1 MKEKTS
7 PFGSWESSISAKI
20 AAESGITFEDLRVSK
35 NKLVWLEGRPYED
48 GRYVTVG
55 RDINGNTNDLIP
67 IGYNVRNAVHEYGGA
82 SYAIHD
88 DLLIFVNWDD
98 QRLYKVVDRSKPQAM
113 TNCPNIPRGERYSDL
128 SITPDGKWLFCVN
141 ESHIGKGEPENKIVA
156 ISLENPNV
164 SYDVVQGRDFYSSPR
179 ISSDGTKLCWLEW
192 DHPNMPWDG
201 CELHVADLQCNERAS
216 IKREIIVSGGSN
228 ESILQPEWAPT
239 GGLYFIT
246 DISGWWNLSVWN
258 GDDIKNVLVETKD
271 HGGPAWRF
279 GFSTYSFL
287 SKNRVAMSSSNGLK
301 GEVKIIEKSNDVVSL
316 EVPHTEITY
325 LVGDRDNLYYVGSS
339 PGTLPEIVRIKLDG
353 SIKTIK
359 KSSDIVFNEEF
370 FSRPEQICFQTTE
383 NEVAYANYYPP
394 TNPDFIGLEN
404 EKPPLLVLSHGG
416 PTSSC
421 TTALNLKQVQYF
433 TSRGFAVVDVNY
445 RGSTGFGKV
454 YRDSLKGNWG
464 VYDMDDCIS
473 AAHFLADKGLVDRA
487 RLIIKGGS
495 AGGYTTINS
504 LTFRDDFAVG
514 ATYYGIADLSVFI
527 GDTHKFESKYLE
539 SLIGPYSEN
548 KNLYYE
554 RSAIN
559 YTDQLSCPMI
569 IFQGSEDKIVP
580 PSQAEMI
587 SNALKKKFIPYSYI
601 LFEGEQHGFRKSD
614 NIIKSQEAELYF
626 YGKILGFTPSDKIA
640 QITIENSE
648 FLRTL

>member
-1 MKEKTS
+1 MKDKNS
-7 PFGSWESSISAKI
+7 PFGSWESPISAKI

-35 NKLVWLEGRPYED
+35 NKLVWLEGRPYEA

-55 RDINGNTNDLIP
+55 RDINSNTKDLIP
-67 IGYNVRNAVHEYGGA
+67 NGYNVRNAVHEYGGS

-88 DLLIFVNWDD
+88 DLLVFVNWDD
-98 QRLYKVVDRSKPQAM
+98 QRLYKVVNRSKPQVM

-128 SITPDGKWLFCVN
+128 SITPDGKWLFCVK
-141 ESHIGKGEPENKIVA
+141 ESHIEIGEPENKIIA
-156 ISLENPNV
+156 ISLDNPNV
-164 SYDVVQGRDFYSSPR
+164 NYTVVQGRDFYSSPR
-179 ISSDGTKLCWLEW
+179 VSSDGTKLCWLEW

-201 CELHVADLQCNERAS
+201 CELHVADLQCNERFS

-258 GDDIKNVLVETKD
+258 GGDVKSVLVETKD

-287 SKNRVAMSSSNGLK
+287 SKDRIAMSSSNGLK
-301 GEVKIIEKSNDVVSL
+301 GEVKIIGKSDIVSL
-316 EVPHTEITY
+316 EIPHTEITY

-339 PGTLPEIVRIKLDG
+339 PGTLPEIVRLKLDG

-359 KSSDIVFNEEF
+359 KSSDIVFNEKF
-370 FSRPEQICFQTTE
+370 FSKPEQICFQTTE

-495 AGGYTTINS
+495 AGGYTTINA

-548 KNLYYE
+548 KSLYHE

-587 SNALKKKFIPYSYI
+587 SNALKKKLIPYSYI
-601 LFEGEQHGFRKSD
+601 LFEGEQHGFRKSE
-614 NIIKSQEAELYF
+614 NIIKSQEAELFF
-626 YGKILGFTPSDKIA
+626 YGKTLGFTPSDKIA
-640 QITIENSE
+640 HIKIENSE
-648 FLRTL
+648 FLRTE

>member
-1 MKEKTS
+1 MKDKKS
-7 PFGSWESSISAKI
+7 PFGSWKSPISAKI

-35 NKLVWLEGRPYED
+35 NKLVWLEGRPYEA

-55 RDINGNTNDLIP
+55 RDINSNTKDLIP
-67 IGYNVRNAVHEYGGA
+67 NGYNVRNAVHEYGGS

-88 DLLIFVNWDD
+88 DLLVFVNWDD
-98 QRLYKVVDRSKPQAM
+98 QRLYKVVNRSKPQVM

-128 SITPDGKWLFCVN
+128 SITTDGKWLFCVK
-141 ESHIGKGEPENKIVA
+141 ESHIEIGEPENKIIA
-156 ISLENPNV
+156 ISLDNPNV
-164 SYDVVQGRDFYSSPR
+164 NYTVVQGRDFYSSPR
-179 ISSDGTKLCWLEW
+179 VSSDGTKLCWLEW

-201 CELHVADLQCNERAS
+201 CELHVADLQCNERFS

-258 GDDIKNVLVETKD
+258 GGDVKSVLVETKD

-287 SKNRVAMSSSNGLK
+287 SKDRIAMSSSNGLK
-301 GEVKIIEKSNDVVSL
+301 GEVKIIGKSDIVSL
-316 EVPHTEITY
+316 EIPHTEITY

-339 PGTLPEIVRIKLDG
+339 PGTLPEIVRLKLDG

-359 KSSDIVFNEEF
+359 KSSDIVFNEKF
-370 FSRPEQICFQTTE
+370 FSKPEQICFQTTE

-495 AGGYTTINS
+495 AGGYTTINA

-548 KNLYYE
+548 KSLYHE

-587 SNALKKKFIPYSYI
+587 SNALKKKLIPYSYI
-601 LFEGEQHGFRKSD
+601 LFEGEQHGFRKSE
-614 NIIKSQEAELYF
+614 NIIKSQEAELFF
-626 YGKILGFTPSDKIA
+626 YGKTLGFTPSDKIA
-640 QITIENSE
+640 HIKIENSE
-648 FLRTL
+648 FLRTE

>member
-1 MKEKTS
+1 MKDKIS
-7 PFGSWESSISAKI
+7 PFGSWESPISAKI

-35 NKLVWLEGRPYED
+35 NKLVWLEGRPYEA

-55 RDINGNTNDLIP
+55 RDINSNTNDLIP
-67 IGYNVRNAVHEYGGA
+67 NGYNVRNAVHEYGGA
-82 SYAIHD
+82 SYAIND

-98 QRLYKVVDRSKPQAM
+98 QRLYKVVNGSKPEVM
-113 TNCPNIPRGERYSDL
+113 TNSPNIPRGERYSDL

-141 ESHIGKGEPENKIVA
+141 ESHIEIGEPENKIIAV
-156 ISLENPNV
+156 SLKNPNV
-164 SYDVVQGRDFYSSPR
+164 NCTVVQGRDFYSSPR
-179 ISSDGTKLCWLEW
+179 VSSDGTKLCWLEW

-201 CELHVADLQCNERAS
+201 CELHVADLQWNERCS
-216 IKREIIVSGGSN
+216 IKSEIVVSGGSN
-228 ESILQPEWAPT
+228 ESILQPEWSPT

-258 GDDIKNVLVETKD
+258 GDDIKSVLVETKD

-287 SKNRVAMSSSNGLK
+287 SKNRIAMSSSNGLK
-301 GEVKIIEKSNDVVSL
+301 GEVKIIGKSDIVSL
-316 EVPHTEITY
+316 DVPHTEITY
-325 LVGDRDNLYYVGSS
+325 LVGDRDNLYYIGSS
-339 PGTLPEIVRIKLDG
+339 PGTLPEIVRLKLDG

-359 KSSDIVFNEEF
+359 KSSDIVFNETF
-370 FSRPEQICFQTTE
+370 FSKPEQICFQTTE
-383 NEVAYANYYPP
+383 NEVAYGNYYPP

-464 VYDMDDCIS
+464 VYDVDDCIS
-473 AAHFLADKGLVDRA
+473 AAHFLADKELVDRD

-495 AGGYTTINS
+495 AGGYTTINA

-514 ATYYGIADLSVFI
+514 ATYYGIADLSVFV

-539 SLIGPYSEN
+539 SLIGPYCEN

-559 YTDQLSCPMI
+559 YTNQLSCPMI

-587 SNALKKKFIPYSYI
+587 SNALKKKLIPHSYI
-601 LFEGEQHGFRKSD
+601 LFEGEQHGFRKSE
-614 NIIKSQEAELYF
+614 NIIKSQEAELFF
-626 YGKILGFTPSDKIA
+626 YGKILGFTPRDKIA
-640 QITIENSE
+640 HIKIENSK
-648 FLRTL
+648 FLQTE

>member
-7 PFGSWESSISAKI
+7 PFGSWKSPITAKI
-20 AAESGITFEDLRVSK
+20 AAEAGITFEDIRVDK
-35 NKLVWLEGRPYED
+35 NKLAWLEGRPYED
-48 GRYVTVG
+48 GRYVAVG
-55 RDINGNTNDLIP
+55 RDINGKTKDLIP
-67 IGYNVRNAVHEYGGA
+67 NGYNVRNAVHEYGGA

-98 QRLYKVVDRSKPQAM
+98 QRLYKVVNRSKPQVM
-113 TNCPNIPRGERYSDL
+113 TDCPNIPRGERYSDL
-128 SITPDGKWLFCVN
+128 FITSDGKWLFCVN
-141 ESHIGKGEPENKIVA
+141 ESHVEKGEPENKIIA
-156 ISLENPNV
+156 ISLENRSVNCT
-164 SYDVVQGRDFYSSPR
+164 VVKGKDFYSSPR
-179 ISSDGTKLCWLEW
+179 VSSDGTKLCWLEW

-201 CELHVADLQCNERAS
+201 CELHVADLQCNERVS
-216 IKREIIVSGGSN
+216 IKTEIIVAGGLN
-228 ESILQPEWAPT
+228 ESVLQPEWAPA

-258 GDDIKNVLVETKD
+258 GDDVKRVLVETKD
-271 HGGPAWRF
+271 YAGPAWRF
-279 GFSTYSFL
+279 GLSTYSFL
-287 SKNRVAMSSSNGLK
+287 SKNRVALRSSNGLK
-301 GEVKIIEKSNDVVSL
+301 GEIKIIEKSSDIVSL

-325 LVGDRDNLYYVGSS
+325 LVGDGDNLYYIGSS
-339 PGTLPEIVRIKLDG
+339 PGTLPEIVRLKLDG

-359 KSSDIVFNEEF
+359 KSSDIVFNKNF
-370 FSRPEQICFQTTE
+370 FSKPEQICFQTTE
-383 NEVAYANYYPP
+383 NDVAYANYYPP
-394 TNPDFIGLEN
+394 TNPYFIGLEN

-454 YRDSLKGNWG
+454 YRDSLKGKWG

-495 AGGYTTINS
+495 AGGYTTINA

-527 GDTHKFESKYLE
+527 EDTHKFESKYLE

-580 PSQAEMI
+580 PSQAEML

-601 LFEGEQHGFRKSD
+601 LFEGEQHGFRKSG
-614 NIIKSQEAELYF
+614 NIIKSQEAELFF
-626 YGKILGFTPSDKIA
+626 YGKMLGFTPSDRIA
-640 QITIENSE
+640 QIKIENSE
-648 FLRTL
+648 FL

>member
-7 PFGSWESSISAKI
+7 PFGSWKSPITAKI
-20 AAESGITFEDLRVSK
+20 AAEAGITFEDIRVDK
-35 NKLVWLEGRPYED
+35 NKLAWLEGRPYED
-48 GRYVTVG
+48 GRYVAVG
-55 RDINGNTNDLIP
+55 RDINGKTKDLIP
-67 IGYNVRNAVHEYGGA
+67 NGYNVRNAVHEYGGA

-88 DLLIFVNWDD
+88 ELLIFVNWDD
-98 QRLYKVVDRSKPQAM
+98 QRLYKVVNRSKPQVM
-113 TNCPNIPRGERYSDL
+113 TDCPNIPRGERYSDL
-128 SITPDGKWLFCVN
+128 FITSDGKWLFCVN
-141 ESHIGKGEPENKIVA
+141 ESHVEKGEPENKIIA
-156 ISLENPNV
+156 ISLENRSVNCT
-164 SYDVVQGRDFYSSPR
+164 VVKGKDFYSSPR
-179 ISSDGTKLCWLEW
+179 VSSDGTKLCWLEW

-201 CELHVADLQCNERAS
+201 CELHVAVLQCNERVS
-216 IKREIIVSGGSN
+216 IKTEIIVAGGLN
-228 ESILQPEWAPT
+228 ESVLQPEWAPA

-246 DISGWWNLSVWN
+246 DISGWWNLSVWS
-258 GDDIKNVLVETKD
+258 GDDIKRVLVETKD
-271 HGGPAWRF
+271 YAGPAWRF
-279 GFSTYSFL
+279 GLSTYSFL
-287 SKNRVAMSSSNGLK
+287 SKNRVALRSSNGLK
-301 GEVKIIEKSNDVVSL
+301 GEIKIIENSSDIVSL

-325 LVGDRDNLYYVGSS
+325 LVGDGDNLYYIGSS
-339 PGTLPEIVRIKLDG
+339 PGTLPEIVRLKLDG

-359 KSSDIVFNEEF
+359 KSSDIVFNKNF
-370 FSRPEQICFQTTE
+370 FSKPEQICFQTTE
-383 NEVAYANYYPP
+383 NDVAYANYYPP
-394 TNPDFIGLEN
+394 TNPYFIGLEN

-454 YRDSLKGNWG
+454 YRDSLKGKWG

-495 AGGYTTINS
+495 AGGYTTINA

-527 GDTHKFESKYLE
+527 EDTHKFESKYLE

-580 PSQAEMI
+580 PSQAEML

-601 LFEGEQHGFRKSD
+601 LFEGEQHGFRKSG
-614 NIIKSQEAELYF
+614 NIIKSQEAELFF
-626 YGKILGFTPSDKIA
+626 YGKMLGFTPSDRIA
-640 QITIENSE
+640 QIKIENSE
-648 FLRTL
+648 FL